1 LFEILDSFLLL
12 IGLKHCIFEKKI
24 SRGPNYTLLRTKKGP
39 RTGLWET
46 LAYMIVIGTFGA
58 VGNLAILLAFFT
70 APAKV
75 SLAFLGVPCYLYAFL
90 RN

>member
-1 LFEILDSFLLL
+1 LLSISLFAAPAKVSLAFLALL
-12 IGLKHCIFEKKI
+12 PICHFVM
-24 SRGPNYTLLRTKKGP
+24 
-39 RTGLWET
+39 
-46 LAYMIVIGTFGA
+46 AYMIVIGTFGA

-75 SLAFLGVPCYLYAFL
+75 SSAFLGVPCNLYAFL